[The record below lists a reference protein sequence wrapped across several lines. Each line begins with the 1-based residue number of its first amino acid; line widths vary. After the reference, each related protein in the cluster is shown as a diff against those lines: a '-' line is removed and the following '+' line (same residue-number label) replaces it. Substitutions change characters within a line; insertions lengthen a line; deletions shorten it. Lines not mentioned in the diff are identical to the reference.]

1 MYSLGEICPLTQTE
15 SMIYGYGT
23 LKFICTEEGVLS
35 QVLDL
40 NLISIMVLHLKILNY
55 ETSQMKKVPPNI
67 QNGVFQLTSILRS
80 VVGIESTLGTVAESG
95 LLDEICNSLS
105 WTIDDIDVISNIVRI
120 FRLAYKPIS
129 NFLKIHSAEQS

>member
-1 MYSLGEICPLTQTE
+1 MYSLGEICPMTQTE

-23 LKFICTEEGVLS
+23 LKFLCAEEPVLH

-40 NLISIMVLHLKILNY
+40 NLISVMVLHLKILNY
-55 ETSQMKKVPPNI
+55 EASQMKKVPGNI

-80 VVGIESTLGTVAESG
+80 VVGIESTLSAVAESG

-105 WTIDDIDVISNIVRI
+105 WTLEDIDVISNIVRI
-120 FRLAYKPIS
+120 LRYNPPASIS
-129 NFLKIHSAEQS
+129 NPRL